1 MASNTATTN
10 PTMAKPM
17 AKDYKSDVVSD
28 WCPGCGDF
36 GIVAAVQGVYA
47 ELGIPNHQIISY
59 SGVGCSSK
67 SPHLMH
73 TYGVHTL
80 HGRSIPFSTGTALAN
95 PDVKVVVTGGDGDGY
110 GIGAGHF
117 LHAGRRNVN
126 MTYLVY
132 NNEVYGLTK
141 GQASPTLAYGEQP
154 KSLAVPNPNDK
165 VDPLALAVNA
175 GYTFVARSYA
185 YNRTHLMATI
195 KRAMEHRGMAIV
207 DILQP
212 CPTYNNL
219 HTKEWYG
226 EEVEMSGANYPRVYD
241 IEAEGYN
248 GMVQN
253 PADAEEVNRKEIAAL
268 TKIRTKEDR
277 VAIGVFWQ
285 IEKPTFMDRLTM
297 TNPKL
302 GDTPTY
308 KMVIADAQGNP
319 TTDLSATYAEFLTT
333 A

>member
-1 MASNTATTN
+1 MANSATAE
-10 PTMAKPM
+10 KPKKLT
-17 AKDYKSDVVSD
+17 ARDYKSDVVSD

-47 ELGIPNHQIISY
+47 NKAIEPHDIVSY

-67 SPHLMH
+67 SPHLMQ

-80 HGRSIPFSTGTALAN
+80 HGRSIPFATGTAMTN
-95 PDVKVVVTGGDGDGY
+95 PDIKVVVTGGDGDGY

-117 LHAGRRNVN
+117 MHAGRRNVDI
-126 MTYLVY
+126 TYLVY

-141 GQASPTLAYGEQP
+141 GQASPTLAKGAQP
-154 KSLAVPNPNDK
+154 KSLKAPNPNEN
-165 VDPLALAVNA
+165 VDPLALAVSS

-185 YNRTHLMATI
+185 YNRKHLMETI
-195 KRAMEHRGMAIV
+195 RRAMEHRGTAIV

-219 HTKEWYG
+219 HTKDWYG
-226 EEVEMSGANYPRVYD
+226 EELEIEGSMFPRVYD

-248 GMVQN
+248 GKVN
-253 PADAEEVNRKEIAAL
+253 DPSDEAEVNAKEIAAL

-277 VAIGVFWQ
+277 VALGVFWQ
-285 IEKPTFMDRLTM
+285 IEQPTFMDRLADG
-297 TNPKL
+297 NPL
-302 GDTPTY
+302 MAETPSY
-308 KMVIADAQGNP
+308 KMEIADSEGRP
-319 TTDLSATYAEFLTT
+319 TLDLSKTYAGFLTK
-333 A
+333 

>member
-1 MASNTATTN
+1 MANNAVAEKPKKLTAR
-10 PTMAKPM
+10 
-17 AKDYKSDVVSD
+17 DYKSDVVSD

-47 ELGIPNHQIISY
+47 ELGIAPHEIISY

-67 SPHLMH
+67 SPHLMQ

-80 HGRSIPFSTGTALAN
+80 HGRSIPFATGTALTN

-117 LHAGRRNVN
+117 MHAGRRNVD

-141 GQASPTLAYGEQP
+141 GQASPTLAMGAQP
-154 KSLAVPNPNDK
+154 KSLKAPNPNAE
-165 VDPLALAVNA
+165 VDPLALAISA

-185 YNRTHLMATI
+185 YNRKHLMTTI
-195 KRAMEHRGMAIV
+195 KRAMEHRGTAIV

-219 HTKEWYG
+219 HTKNWYG
-226 EEVEMSGANYPRVYD
+226 EELEIEGSMFPRVYD

-248 GMVQN
+248 GQVAN
-253 PADAEEVNRKEIAAL
+253 PDDEAEVNAKEIAAL
-268 TKIRTKEDR
+268 TKVRTKEDR
-277 VAIGVFWQ
+277 VALGVFWQ
-285 IEKPTFMDRLTM
+285 IERPTFMDRLASG
-297 TNPKL
+297 NPQMAA
-302 GDTPTY
+302 TPTY
-308 KMVIADAQGNP
+308 KMDIADGDGRP
-319 TTDLSATYAEFLTT
+319 TIDLSKTYAGFLTK
-333 A
+333 

>member
-1 MASNTATTN
+1 MASSTAT
-10 PTMAKPM
+10 PTKPAA
-17 AKDYKSDVVSD
+17 AKDYKSDVQSD

-67 SPHLMH
+67 SPHFMQ

-80 HGRSIPFSTGTALAN
+80 HGRSLPFALGTALAN

-117 LHAGRRNVN
+117 MHAGRRNVDI
-126 MTYLVY
+126 TYLVY

-141 GQASPTLAYGEQP
+141 GQASPTLAFGQQP
-154 KSLAVPNPNDK
+154 KSLPVPNPNDG
-165 VDPLALAVNA
+165 VDPLALAINA

-185 YNRTHLMATI
+185 YNRAHLMATI
-195 KRAMEHRGMAIV
+195 KRAMQHRGMAIV

-219 HTKEWYG
+219 HTKDWYG
-226 EEVEMSGANYPRVYD
+226 EEIELSGAMFPRVYD

-253 PADAEEVNRKEIAAL
+253 PNDADEVNRKEIAAL

-285 IEKPTFMDRLTM
+285 IEKPTFMDRITQG
-297 TNPKL
+297 NPL
-302 GDTPTY
+302 LAQTPSY
-308 KMVIADAQGNP
+308 KMAIADAQGNP